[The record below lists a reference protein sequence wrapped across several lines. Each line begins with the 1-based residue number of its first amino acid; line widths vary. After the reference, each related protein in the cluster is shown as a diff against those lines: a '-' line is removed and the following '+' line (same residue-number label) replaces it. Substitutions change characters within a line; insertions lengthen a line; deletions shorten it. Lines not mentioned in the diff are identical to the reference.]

1 MHLGAVSAWGA
12 LLGVFIPSF
21 AGVVYLVEREL
32 VLCWGAGY
40 CYRAQISSLTPSGF
54 NFSQELLPLSG
65 TCCLLP
71 ACQGGGGEWV
81 FGGLADWK
89 GLKGSP

>member
-1 MHLGAVSAWGA
+1 MHLGAASAWGA

-21 AGVVYLVEREL
+21 AGVVCLVEGEL
-32 VLCWGAGY
+32 VLCWGGLLLQGS
-40 CYRAQISSLTPSGF
+40 RTPSGF
-54 NFSQELLPLSG
+54 NFSQELLSG
-65 TCCLLP
+65 TCCLPP

-81 FGGLADWK
+81 SGGLADWK

>member
-32 VLCWGAGY
+32 VLCWGGGLLLQGSDFFTNPLRVQLFPGA
-40 CYRAQISSLTPSGF
+40 SPTVWD
-54 NFSQELLPLSG
+54 LLPSSCLSG
-65 TCCLLP
+65 RR
-71 ACQGGGGEWV
+71 G
-81 FGGLADWK
+81 
-89 GLKGSP
+89 